1 MKMKCF
7 YKSLGTSAAVLAL
20 ATAGH
25 AVAQSIDYGSLQTL
39 FNEPVTTSATGSPQ
53 RATEAPADMQIISA
67 DDIRRS
73 GETELPGILQR
84 VAGMDVLNFS
94 VGQSDLN
101 ERGYDQVSSPRLLV
115 LVNGRQVYLDHYGLT
130 FWQTIPVQLSEIRQI
145 EVVKGPA
152 CALFGFNAV
161 SGVVNIITYN
171 PKFDN
176 TNFATVS
183 SGTGDYSNVSAA
195 TTFKLGDRVSAR
207 LSGGVKSQDEWATN
221 GTLPLPSQIRS
232 PGSLST
238 EADVVTQLSDKTEL
252 RLEGSWSNV
261 QQDSLAGSSYGVDK
275 MITGSGKA
283 TLTSET
289 RFGLVTAQAYQ
300 NLLTAKYTFGTWN
313 TTTDVA
319 SAQDLFKIGANNTL
333 RLSLEARHNEID
345 TAPIAGGQVS
355 YNLLS
360 PSFMWNWAITD
371 AVTSTLAVREDTLA
385 LHRSGSFPVRIP
397 FADNALWDHSFTQPS
412 VNLTLGWR
420 PTPKDSLRL
429 SYARGVQAPSLFEYG
444 GLQLASTPAPNFTID
459 LMGNPNLKP
468 SIVTDDEIAYDH
480 DFTVAKFG
488 LRLFKQ
494 DWTDI
499 KSAVG
504 AEGLDLYPTATTN
517 AAEIYVNASD
527 SKETGI
533 ELTASGKLPQN
544 LKWTADYTG
553 TDVKDK
559 LYPGM
564 NAVTRNIAFQE
575 TTPKYRGNV
584 GLDWSHG
591 PWEANANVHY
601 VGNFMWYDITNGA
614 LQPVEAYTSISS
626 RVGYNMDGGVIL
638 ALSGQNLGSD
648 RQKQTRGLEADRRM
662 QVTITKTW

>member
-1 MKMKCF
+1 
-7 YKSLGTSAAVLAL
+7 
-20 ATAGH
+20 
-25 AVAQSIDYGSLQTL
+25 
-39 FNEPVTTSATGSPQ
+39 
-53 RATEAPADMQIISA
+53 
-67 DDIRRS
+67 
-73 GETELPGILQR
+73 
-84 VAGMDVLNFS
+84 
-94 VGQSDLN
+94 
-101 ERGYDQVSSPRLLV
+101 
-115 LVNGRQVYLDHYGLT
+115 
-130 FWQTIPVQLSEIRQI
+130 
-145 EVVKGPA
+145 
-152 CALFGFNAV
+152 
-161 SGVVNIITYN
+161 
-171 PKFDN
+171 
-176 TNFATVS
+176 
-183 SGTGDYSNVSAA
+183 
-195 TTFKLGDRVSAR
+195 
-207 LSGGVKSQDEWATN
+207 
-221 GTLPLPSQIRS
+221 
-232 PGSLST
+232 
-238 EADVVTQLSDKTEL
+238 
-252 RLEGSWSNV
+252 
-261 QQDSLAGSSYGVDK
+261 
-275 MITGSGKA
+275 
-283 TLTSET
+283 
-289 RFGLVTAQAYQ
+289 
-300 NLLTAKYTFGTWN
+300 
-313 TTTDVA
+313 
-319 SAQDLFKIGANNTL
+319 
-333 RLSLEARHNEID
+333 
-345 TAPIAGGQVS
+345 
-355 YNLLS
+355 
-360 PSFMWNWAITD
+360 
-371 AVTSTLAVREDTLA
+371 
-385 LHRSGSFPVRIP
+385 
-397 FADNALWDHSFTQPS
+397 
-412 VNLTLGWR
+412 
-420 PTPKDSLRL
+420 
-429 SYARGVQAPSLFEYG
+429 
-444 GLQLASTPAPNFTID
+444 
-459 LMGNPNLKP
+459 MGNPNLKP